1 MKNVQEF
8 RSSAARVVPL
18 ARFAGKSLFLSVM
31 KLFINAKIILVVTY
45 WSLLH
50 NSQTIDKKMNLCG
63 GFATISA
70 QARGGLKLMQQCRGG
85 SLTLC

>member
-31 KLFINAKIILVVTY
+31 KLFIKAKILLVVV
-45 WSLLH
+45 
-50 NSQTIDKKMNLCG
+50 
-63 GFATISA
+63 A
-70 QARGGLKLMQQCRGG
+70 
-85 SLTLC
+85 